1 MHPSSTRQPD
11 RPPPRTFKLIIEYDG
26 TDYCGWQRQKAD
38 PSIQGT
44 IEAVIA
50 QMTRT
55 PVTLHGSGRTDAGV
69 HALGQ
74 CAHFS
79 CATRLGSEEL
89 LKGMNGLLPAD
100 IAIRACEEVGSDF
113 HARFDVL
120 RKTYRYR
127 VLNRPVRAAV
137 DRRYAWHIYR
147 PLDLAAMN
155 AAAGHL
161 AGRHD
166 FKAFENTGSPRAHSV
181 RQVLAARWRRAGGD
195 ELHFDISADGFL
207 KFMVRNIVGTLVAV
221 GRGKI
226 EPDAVQ
232 AILASR
238 DRGQA
243 GATAPP
249 HGLFLME
256 VVY

>member
-1 MHPSSTRQPD
+1 MTTKTADRTRH
-11 RPPPRTFKLIIEYDG
+11 FKLIIEYDG
-26 TDYCGWQRQKAD
+26 TDYCGWQRQKTD
-38 PSIQGT
+38 PSIQAT
-44 IEAVIA
+44 IETAIA
-50 QMTRT
+50 RMTRT
-55 PVTLHGSGRTDAGV
+55 TVTLHGSGRTDAGV

-79 CATRLGSEEL
+79 CPTRLGSQEV
-89 LKGMNGLLPAD
+89 LKGLNSLLPTD
-100 IAIRACEEVGSDF
+100 IAIQACEEVGPAF
-113 HARFDVL
+113 HARYDV
-120 RKTYRYR
+120 RHKTYRYR

-161 AGRHD
+161 EGRHD
-166 FKAFENTGSPRAHSV
+166 FKAFESTGSPRAHTV
-181 RQVLAARWRRAGGD
+181 RQVLAARWRRTED
-195 ELHFDISADGFL
+195 HELHFDISADGFL

-226 EPDAVQ
+226 EPAAVRS
-232 AILASR
+232 ILASR
-238 DRGQA
+238 DRRRA

-249 HGLFLME
+249 HGLFLVE